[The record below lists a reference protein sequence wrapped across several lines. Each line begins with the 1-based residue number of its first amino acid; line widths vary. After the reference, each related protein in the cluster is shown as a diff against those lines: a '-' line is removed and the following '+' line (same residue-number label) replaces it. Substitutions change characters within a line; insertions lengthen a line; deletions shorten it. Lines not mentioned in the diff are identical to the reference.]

1 MIYCSSEKI
10 VISMYFLLV
19 YTHQGISIRKDLLN
33 KTDYKDLLCGCKEAY
48 KIVRKT
54 CKELQ

>member
-1 MIYCSSEKI
+1 MC
-10 VISMYFLLV
+10 FLLV

-33 KTDYKDLLCGCKEAY
+33 KTDYKDLLSGCKEAY